1 MIPPHEI
8 LGIEPKDIKSIQWYQ
23 LLGEISVLLD
33 SQVDENKKI
42 QEDLRR
48 RKERY
53 SKRELEYRQTIDE
66 LQHQLRVRLG
76 FEKNAS
82 IKNAHINQKFQK
94 QILEQIHDITDRVDK
109 LKEEQEKDIIRK
121 FNSELAKMKKKME
134 ERKSSKGD
142 SGADQKEREAEL
154 QHHLELITNIA
165 QRIDNENRTLL
176 KKN

>member
-1 MIPPHEI
+1 MRI
-8 LGIEPKDIKSIQWYQ
+8 
-23 LLGEISVLLD
+23 
-33 SQVDENKKI
+33 
-42 QEDLRR
+42 
-48 RKERY
+48 
-53 SKRELEYRQTIDE
+53 
-66 LQHQLRVRLG
+66 RLG

-82 IKNAHINQKFQK
+82 IKNAHINEKLQKK
-94 QILEQIHDITDRVDK
+94 IVDQIDDITERVDK

-134 ERKSSKGD
+134 ERKTSKGD

-176 KKN
+176 KKNQELRSEYRAQEQERGMLVK